1 MSGGYRRIVEAVN
14 GAIIDRPLLVVATF
28 LVLTGVFAGGLA
40 AVEADPDIDAFTEG
54 IPEQEALDRVNEEFE
69 PPFEDEE
76 TSVQLIQEGDVLSR
90 SGVIAML
97 EVEHRLAEHA
107 ELDVRGS
114 ASVAAAVAEQ
124 LDEDAETTGARLRAV
139 EDATETEVRA
149 AARTLLEEQPDR
161 AQSLSDDLNTQD
173 PSASATIT
181 VVDFAEAPDTE
192 AEIQLLTR
200 VETVA
205 DGVHGDFTVFTGAL
219 VDIETEQAMV
229 DSLVLVV
236 PAVAGLILLFLV
248 VAYRDPFDLA
258 LGLVALVMAV
268 IWTFGF
274 AGLAGIPFTMM
285 TVAVPPLLLAVGIDF
300 GIHAVNRYREERV
313 QGYEIREAMVRAND
327 QLLVAFFIVTGTTAI
342 GFGANLTSELGQIQE
357 FGLVTAIGIV
367 FTLLIFG
374 VFVPAAKVLMDEF
387 RAGTSIPEF
396 GTTPLGDEDS
406 ALGRVLPVGLFVGR
420 KAPLAMLALI
430 LVATAGAAVV
440 ATDVETEFDD
450 EDFLPYEELPPYVA
464 ITGVVDADDYR
475 ATETINFLGDNFE
488 TGEEDQVTIYVEGP
502 ADADHALESAYRAGT
517 DPPDTFLQEDGQAT
531 AESVLDPM
539 NAIAAEDPE
548 FAALVDANDM
558 SGNGVPDR
566 NVDVVM
572 DELLASPVGDWAAEY
587 VTEDRTAMRFVY
599 DVEADATEEAV
610 VDDARSVADDFRE
623 DATATGD
630 IVVIRSVMDLLFAS
644 AIVSLATALGV
655 TAAFLVAV
663 YWVLEGRPS
672 LGIVNVVPI
681 VVTVAFLAAT
691 MVVLEIPFNVLTATI
706 LSITIGIGIAYSV
719 HITHRFIDEFNRV
732 GDAETALLRTLRGTG
747 GGVTGSMVTTT
758 GGVGALVLSAT
769 PLLAQFGLLTSL
781 SVVYS
786 FLAAVL
792 VLPPV
797 LLVWERYFGWTRADA
812 PGSDDGAGADA
823 DVDTGSSAES
833 HAGEVVDA

>member
-1 MSGGYRRIVEAVN
+1 MNEGYRRIVTAVN
-14 GAIIDRPLLVVATF
+14 ELVTGRPLLIVAAF

-54 IPEQEALDRVNEEFE
+54 IPEQDALDRVNEEFE
-69 PPFEDEE
+69 PAFEDEE

-90 SGVIAML
+90 NGVLAML
-97 EVEHRLAEHA
+97 EVKHRLEDHS

-114 ASVAAAVAEQ
+114 SSVAAAVAEQ
-124 LDEDAETTGARLRAV
+124 LDEDAETTEAQLRAV
-139 EDATETEVRA
+139 EDATDTEVRV
-149 AARTLLEEQPDR
+149 AARAMLAEQPGR
-161 AQSLSDDLNTQD
+161 AQSLSDDLNTVD
-173 PSASATIT
+173 PSASATIA
-181 VVDFAEAPDTE
+181 VIDFAEAPDTD
-192 AEIQLLTR
+192 AEMQLLTR
-200 VETVA
+200 METVA

-219 VDIETEQAMV
+219 VDIETEQAMI

-236 PAVAGLILLFLV
+236 PAVSGLILLFLI
-248 VAYRDPFDLA
+248 VAYRDPFDLT
-258 LGLVALVMAV
+258 LGLIALVMAV

-313 QGYEIREAMVRAND
+313 QGYGIREAMRRAND

-374 VFVPAAKVLMDEF
+374 VFVPATKVLMDEY
-387 RAGTSIPEF
+387 REGTSIPEF

-406 ALGRVLPVGLFVGR
+406 VLGRVLPVGLFVGR
-420 KAPLAMLALI
+420 KAPMAMLAVI
-430 LVATAGAAVV
+430 LVATAGAGVV

-464 ITGVVDADDYR
+464 VTGVVDADDYR
-475 ATETINFLGDNFE
+475 ATESINFLSDNFE
-488 TGEEDQVTIYVEGP
+488 TGQDDQVTIYIEGP
-502 ADADHALESAYRAGT
+502 ADADHSLESAYRAGT
-517 DPPDTFLQEDGQAT
+517 NPPDTFLQEDGQAL

-539 NAIAAEDPE
+539 NTLAAQDPE
-548 FAALVDANDM
+548 FAALVEANDM

-566 NVDVVM
+566 NVDQVM
-572 DELLASPVGDWAAEY
+572 DELLASPVGDWAEEY

-610 VDDARSVADDFRE
+610 VDDARSVADDYRE
-623 DATATGD
+623 DAIATGD

-655 TAAFLVAV
+655 TAVFLVAV
-663 YWVLEGRPS
+663 YWVLERRPS
-672 LGIVNVVPI
+672 LGIVNVAPI

-691 MVVLEIPFNVLTATI
+691 MVVLDIPFNVLTATI

-719 HITHRFIDEFNRV
+719 HITHRFIDEFNEA

-781 SVVYS
+781 SVIYS

-792 VLPPV
+792 VLPPA
-797 LLVWERYFGWTRADA
+797 LLVWERYCGWTHEERADTKA
-812 PGSDDGAGADA
+812 ETGAEAEIEFDPRGDEVTDA
-823 DVDTGSSAES
+823 
-833 HAGEVVDA
+833 

>member
-1 MSGGYRRIVEAVN
+1 MSTGYKRIVAAVN
-14 GAIIDRPLLVVATF
+14 EVVTGRPLLVVVGF
-28 LVLTGVFAGGLA
+28 IVLTGVFAGGLA
-40 AVEADPDIDAFTEG
+40 AVEVDAEIARFTEG
-54 IPEQEALDRVNEEFE
+54 IPEQDALDRVNEEFE
-69 PPFEDEE
+69 PAFEEEE

-90 SGVIAML
+90 SGVIGML
-97 EVEHRLAEHA
+97 EVQHRLEEHS
-107 ELDVRGS
+107 EIEVRGAS
-114 ASVAAAVAEQ
+114 SVAAAVAEQ
-124 LDEDAETTGARLRAV
+124 LDEDAETTEAQLRTV
-139 EDATETEVRA
+139 EDATETEVRVA
-149 AARTLLEEQPDR
+149 SRELLAEQPGR
-161 AQSLSDDLNTQD
+161 AQSLSDDLNTVD

-192 AEIQLLTR
+192 AEIQLLSR
-200 VETVA
+200 METVA

-219 VDIETEQAMV
+219 VDIETEQAMI
-229 DSLVLVV
+229 DSMVLVV
-236 PAVAGLILLFLV
+236 PAVSGLILLFLV
-248 VAYRDPFDLA
+248 VAYRDPFDLT

-313 QGYEIREAMVRAND
+313 DGYGIREAMVRANE

-342 GFGANLTSELGQIQE
+342 GFGANLTSDLDQIQE

-374 VFVPAAKVLMDEF
+374 VFVPASKVLMDEY

-420 KAPLAMLALI
+420 KAPMAMLAVI
-430 LVATAGAAVV
+430 LVATAGAGVV
-440 ATDVETEFDD
+440 ATDVTTEFDD

-464 ITGVVDADDYR
+464 VTGVIDEDDYR

-488 TGEEDQVTIYVEGP
+488 TGEEDQVTIYIEGP

-517 DPPDTFLQEDGQAT
+517 DPPDTFLEEDGQAL

-539 NAIAAEDPE
+539 NTLAAQDPE
-548 FAALVDANDM
+548 FGQLVAANDM

-566 NVDVVM
+566 NVDLVM

-610 VDDARSVADDFRE
+610 VDDARSVAGDYRE
-623 DATATGD
+623 DAIATGD

-655 TAAFLVAV
+655 TAVFLVAV
-663 YWVLEGRPS
+663 YWVLERRPS
-672 LGIVNVVPI
+672 LGVVNLVPI

-691 MVVLEIPFNVLTATI
+691 MVVLDIPFNVLTATI

-719 HITHRFIDEFNRV
+719 HITHRFIDEFNEI
-732 GDAETALLRTLRGTG
+732 GDAETALLRTLHGTG

-769 PLLAQFGLLTSL
+769 PLLAQFGLLTAL
-781 SVVYS
+781 SVIYS
-786 FLAAVL
+786 FLAAVI
-792 VLPPV
+792 VLPPAI
-797 LLVWERYFGWTRADA
+797 LVWERYFGWTNEERTDA
-812 PGSDDGAGADA
+812 NAASEARHEGAG
-823 DVDTGSSAES
+823 DTGYSPDSST
-833 HAGEVVDA
+833 DTQT